1 MSVADAA
8 NPVRVCGG
16 VDWAKDDHAVC
27 VVGVEGEALHR
38 FTVSHDAAGLKELVR
53 RLLKAGH

>member
-1 MSVADAA
+1 MITRSAWSGL
-8 NPVRVCGG
+8 RV
-16 VDWAKDDHAVC
+16 
-27 VVGVEGEALHR
+27 EALHR